1 MPVDL
6 IPDLDN
12 ANVGTLAPGAIWKL
26 RFYEEPP
33 FQAASLFVFKKL
45 FEAFTG
51 VLYEGQKREME
62 GCAVIIN
69 GVQEAAEGKSVAQVL
84 QEKGIDLSNVAVE
97 RNGEIVPKRQY
108 DSVILTAEDR
118 LEIVSFVG
126 GG

>member
-1 MPVDL
+1 M
-6 IPDLDN
+6 
-12 ANVGTLAPGAIWKL
+12 
-26 RFYEEPP
+26 
-33 FQAASLFVFKKL
+33 
-45 FEAFTG
+45 
-51 VLYEGQKREME
+51 
-62 GCAVIIN
+62 IIN

-108 DSVILTAEDR
+108 DSVILMAEDR

>member
-1 MPVDL
+1 M
-6 IPDLDN
+6 
-12 ANVGTLAPGAIWKL
+12 
-26 RFYEEPP
+26 
-33 FQAASLFVFKKL
+33 
-45 FEAFTG
+45 
-51 VLYEGQKREME
+51 
-62 GCAVIIN
+62 IIN

-84 QEKGIDLSNVAVE
+84 QEKWIDLSNVAVE

>member
-1 MPVDL
+1 M
-6 IPDLDN
+6 
-12 ANVGTLAPGAIWKL
+12 
-26 RFYEEPP
+26 
-33 FQAASLFVFKKL
+33 
-45 FEAFTG
+45 
-51 VLYEGQKREME
+51 
-62 GCAVIIN
+62 IIN

-84 QEKGIDLSNVAVE
+84 QEKEIDLSNVAVE

>member
-1 MPVDL
+1 M
-6 IPDLDN
+6 
-12 ANVGTLAPGAIWKL
+12 
-26 RFYEEPP
+26 
-33 FQAASLFVFKKL
+33 
-45 FEAFTG
+45 
-51 VLYEGQKREME
+51 
-62 GCAVIIN
+62 IIN

-108 DSVILTAEDR
+108 DSVILTSEDR

>member
-1 MPVDL
+1 M
-6 IPDLDN
+6 
-12 ANVGTLAPGAIWKL
+12 
-26 RFYEEPP
+26 
-33 FQAASLFVFKKL
+33 
-45 FEAFTG
+45 
-51 VLYEGQKREME
+51 
-62 GCAVIIN
+62 IIN
-69 GVQEAAEGKSVAQVL
+69 GVQEAAEGKSVEQVL

>member
-1 MPVDL
+1 M
-6 IPDLDN
+6 
-12 ANVGTLAPGAIWKL
+12 
-26 RFYEEPP
+26 
-33 FQAASLFVFKKL
+33 
-45 FEAFTG
+45 
-51 VLYEGQKREME
+51 
-62 GCAVIIN
+62 IIN

-84 QEKGIDLSNVAVE
+84 QEKGSALSNVAVE